1 MLKRPF
7 CFSSLACVPSELGGS
22 QMGQLDQRCGNN
34 YASSVEIP
42 NGVVCYNGSS
52 TGAEAVYFCNDGY
65 QLEGEGR
72 RVCQSDGLW
81 NGSVP
86 TCDLIISTPTTGMN
100 CVLFCLASICFI
112 APALLLGSFSL
123 VPGFP
128 CFTFHSHLQWYMGA
142 EEFCECKWKVKTGS
156 KAIGVG
162 VIKPQEKG
170 ICRLLPSALARG
182 Y

>member
-100 CVLFCLASICFI
+100 CVFILFSKHLFYCPSFI
-112 APALLLGSFSL
+112 AGVVQPCPRLSLFYFSFALTMIHGSWRVL
-123 VPGFP
+123 
-128 CFTFHSHLQWYMGA
+128 WM
-142 EEFCECKWKVKTGS
+142 
-156 KAIGVG
+156 
-162 VIKPQEKG
+162 
-170 ICRLLPSALARG
+170 
-182 Y
+182 